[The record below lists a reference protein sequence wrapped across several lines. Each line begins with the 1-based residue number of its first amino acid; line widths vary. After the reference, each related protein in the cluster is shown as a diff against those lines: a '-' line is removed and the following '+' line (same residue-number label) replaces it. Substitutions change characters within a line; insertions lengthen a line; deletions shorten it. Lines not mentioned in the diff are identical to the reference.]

1 MLRIVSR
8 VLWPLLTLALALVV
22 TFLLNPQL
30 QHSAASPAAHLF
42 RSPIRTSPTPTA
54 IPTPDGLFRSI
65 LGTPQFV
72 ADYQQ
77 HLPLV
82 RRDFTPTP
90 TLTPTPTPTPIIYG
104 LAWFSTHDCRPRSD
118 GSVKDFTASD
128 LLAIGL
134 VDCPLQQQ
142 PTVPQLTVIG
152 QAWAAAQCAACACPG
167 PNCP

>member
-54 IPTPDGLFRSI
+54 
-65 LGTPQFV
+65 
-72 ADYQQ
+72 
-77 HLPLV
+77 
-82 RRDFTPTP
+82 TPTP
-90 TLTPTPTPTPIIYG
+90 TLTPTPIIYG
-104 LAWFSTHDCRPRSD
+104 LAWFSTHDCRLRGD